1 MRGKI
6 RSELLN
12 DFHGVLLIDKESGI
26 TSYDILRKI
35 KKVFF

>member
-1 MRGKI
+1 MSGKS

-12 DFHGVLLIDKESGI
+12 DFHGILLMDKESGM
-26 TSYDILRKI
+26 TSYDLLRKI